1 MPALTAIVGY
11 AGAVTALYTALL
23 LIIGRH
29 RAQVRIFGGAFFF
42 LFAIILFLFTLFLI
56 NRYQTLPHLAFT
68 HLPTAMLVGPA
79 VYLFLRFAANPEF
92 PLRPYLLLHLVLP
105 VAVTIYMSDVYAL
118 SAEVKQRMLAHSEPL
133 PEYVIPRL
141 RAVFIFVYCTPLIY
155 FSISVRHAIPFF
167 TRTTSGSLGFLR
179 AMRWFLLICAAAILM
194 MLATLVGGDW
204 FYVKFTALSLFSLA
218 VLFAFGALARNPH
231 FPEFLA
237 RDARRYNRLRH
248 RGRGDA
254 RADLERLTQLVGEE
268 RLFAN
273 ARLRVADVAAE
284 LGLRGDQLSQLI
296 NDAYGINFNRF
307 INRVRIAEV
316 KRRLA
321 KRPQE
326 SILRI
331 AYECGFNAKSAFN
344 TAFKLE
350 TGVNPTAYL
359 RSLKE

>member
-1 MPALTAIVGY
+1 MPALTAFVGY
-11 AGAVTALYTALL
+11 LGALTALYTSVLL
-23 LIIGRH
+23 MLGRH

-42 LFAIILFLFTLFLI
+42 LFSFILFLFTLFLI

-68 HLPTAMLVGPA
+68 HLPTAMLIGPA

-105 VAVTIYMSDVYAL
+105 TAVAVCMSDIYAL
-118 SAEVKQRMLAHSEPL
+118 PAEVKQRMLAHSEPL
-133 PEYVIPRL
+133 PEYVIPQL
-141 RAVFIFVYCTPLIY
+141 RAIFIFAYSTPLIY
-155 FSISVRHAIPFF
+155 FAVSVRHAKPFF
-167 TRTTSGSLGFLR
+167 TRLASGSLGFLR
-179 AMRWFLLICAAAILM
+179 AMRWFLLSCA
-194 MLATLVGGDW
+194 LATALMIATLIGGDW
-204 FYVKFTALSLFSLA
+204 FYVKFSALSLYSLA
-218 VLFAFGALARNPH
+218 VVFAFGALVRNPH

-248 RGRGDA
+248 RDKTGVST
-254 RADLERLTQLVGEE
+254 DLERLTRLASEE
-268 RLFAN
+268 RIFAN

-284 LGLRGDQLSQLI
+284 LGLRSDQLSQLI

-307 INRVRIAEV
+307 INRVRIAEI

-321 KRPQE
+321 ERPHE

-331 AYECGFNAKSAFN
+331 AYECGFHAKSAFN

-359 RSLKE
+359 RSLKR